1 MLMFGWD
8 FEVNAGSRF
17 WRWNL
22 IKICV
27 WTCNINLKKLLLS
40 AELNSRVRCVFGNV
54 FAFINFSTRSKRSS
68 TRQNE
73 ASQNLPTRKLTYI
86 SETISNLWDV
96 TFAFQMHAASVDSF
110 WTFSYCQGGW
120 KWIWYLNII
129 KIQKSLLT
137 ITKTYFTRRKW
148 QSLRHA
154 FANTMYDFG
163 LFSRL
168 AIKNFEMKMILNVT

>member
-1 MLMFGWD
+1 MFGWD
-8 FEVNAGSRF
+8 FEVDAWSRF

-40 AELNSRVRCVFGNV
+40 AELNSRVRCAFGNV

-96 TFAFQMHAASVDSF
+96 TFAFQMHASSVDPF
-110 WTFSYCQGGW
+110 WTFSYRQGGW
-120 KWIWYLNII
+120 ILIWYLNMNLENTVNINKNI
-129 KIQKSLLT
+129 FYQEEV
-137 ITKTYFTRRKW
+137 TKFETC
-148 QSLRHA
+148 LRQHNVW
-154 FANTMYDFG
+154 FWLILPLGHKKD
-163 LFSRL
+163 
-168 AIKNFEMKMILNVT
+168 FEMKMILNVT